1 MKKCMLL
8 QVYDRHWRSW
18 SRYSGFVCHLPTSFA
33 NHRWSFADSGLLGS
47 MASPFTVLFLFPLQ
61 TSPVLFPLLR
71 LLVEACP
78 VLRHSGAV
86 QAFSLPYVFEVS
98 SGRVMKISIIW
109 LYSFDFNNTQTFSS
123 RKKRY
128 IKQAL
133 KIWRGRGVVFFQ
145 SYISENVW
153 ANVYSCESK

>member
-1 MKKCMLL
+1 MQSRIFHDFSAAMNEMENLHLRSKSQPTIMKKCMLL
-8 QVYDRHWRSW
+8 QVYDRHRRSW

-33 NHRWSFADSGLLGS
+33 NHRWIFADSGLLGS

-98 SGRVMKISIIW
+98 SGRVMKISII
-109 LYSFDFNNTQTFSS
+109 
-123 RKKRY
+123 
-128 IKQAL
+128 
-133 KIWRGRGVVFFQ
+133 
-145 SYISENVW
+145 
-153 ANVYSCESK
+153 